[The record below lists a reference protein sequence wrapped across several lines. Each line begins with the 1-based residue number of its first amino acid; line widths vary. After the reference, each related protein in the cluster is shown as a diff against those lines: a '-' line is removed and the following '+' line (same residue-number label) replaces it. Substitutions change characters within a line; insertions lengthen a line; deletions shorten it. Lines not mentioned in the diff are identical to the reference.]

1 MIIIMVLEC
10 FHNAEEEWMWE
21 YAKVYVEVSHIY
33 ICEFNESLLFNPIIY
48 LNKYE
53 VVILRI
59 IFVWQE
65 LHVTILV

>member
-1 MIIIMVLEC
+1 
-10 FHNAEEEWMWE
+10 MWE